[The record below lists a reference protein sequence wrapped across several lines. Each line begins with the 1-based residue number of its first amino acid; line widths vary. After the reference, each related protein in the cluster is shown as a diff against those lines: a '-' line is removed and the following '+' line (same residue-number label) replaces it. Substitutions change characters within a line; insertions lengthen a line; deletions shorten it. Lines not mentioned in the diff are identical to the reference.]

1 MSHHRIK
8 PKSDGSSL
16 RKDWRV
22 FWPVLAVLAVPLLI
36 TVLVM
41 VATFWAGHP
50 QKLAANRDLQLDVA
64 KMHVNQL
71 HLFETS
77 VSGDKV
83 RFVVERTQDSTVHV
97 AVAACKF
104 CYRERHSN
112 RVQDGVVLCAR
123 CNGSMNFESTKAHG
137 RANSC
142 DLSEIPHQQ
151 TPQTLTVLARDIA
164 QTVTK
169 LAQQ

>member
-8 PKSDGSSL
+8 PKSDGISL

-50 QKLAANRDLQLDVA
+50 HKLAANRDLQLNIV
-64 KMHVNQL
+64 KLRVNQL

-77 VSGDKV
+77 VSGEKV
-83 RFVVERTQDSTVHV
+83 RFVVERTPDNTVHV

-104 CYRERHSN
+104 CYRERRSN

-123 CNGSMNFESTKAHG
+123 CNGSMNFESTKAGGH
-137 RANSC
+137 ANSC
-142 DLSEIPHQQ
+142 DLSEIPHQE
-151 TPQTLTVLARDIA
+151 TTRTITVLAREIA

>member
-8 PKSDGSSL
+8 PKSDISL
-16 RKDWRV
+16 RKNWRV

-50 QKLAANRDLQLDVA
+50 QKLAANRDLQLDVV
-64 KMHVNQL
+64 KLRVNQL

-77 VSGDKV
+77 VSGEKV
-83 RFVVERTQDSTVHV
+83 RFVVERTPDNTVHV

-104 CYRERHSN
+104 CYRERRSN

-123 CNGSMNFESTKAHG
+123 CNGSMNFESTKAGGH
-137 RANSC
+137 ANSC
-142 DLSEIPHQQ
+142 DLSEIPHQE
-151 TPQTLTVLARDIA
+151 TTRTITVLARDIA

>member
-1 MSHHRIK
+1 MSHQRIK
-8 PKSDGSSL
+8 SKPGCISL

-22 FWPVLAVLAVPLLI
+22 FWPILAILAVPVLL
-36 TVLVM
+36 TVM
-41 VATFWAGHP
+41 AIVATFWVGHL

-64 KMHVNQL
+64 KLRANKL

-77 VSGDKV
+77 VSGEKV
-83 RFVVERTQDSTVHV
+83 HFVVERTEDNTVHV
-97 AVAACKF
+97 ALAACRF

-123 CNGSMNFESTKAHG
+123 CNDSMNFESIKARG

-142 DLSEIPHQQ
+142 DLSEIPHRQ
-151 TPQTLTVLARDIA
+151 TSQTLAVLARDIA

-169 LAQQ
+169 QTQQ

>member
-8 PKSDGSSL
+8 PKSVAISL
-16 RKDWRV
+16 HKDWSV

-36 TVLVM
+36 TVPVM

-64 KMHVNQL
+64 KLRVNQL

-77 VSGDKV
+77 VPGEKV
-83 RFVVERTQDSTVHV
+83 RFVVERTQDNTVHV

-112 RVQDGVVLCAR
+112 RVQDGVVLCGR
-123 CNGSMNFESTKAHG
+123 CNGSMNFESTQA
-137 RANSC
+137 RRRTNSC

-151 TPQTLTVLARDIA
+151 TPQTVTVLARDIA
-164 QTVTK
+164 QTVTT

>member
-8 PKSDGSSL
+8 PKSDDISL

-50 QKLAANRDLQLDVA
+50 QKLAANRDLQLDIA
-64 KMHVNQL
+64 KLRVNQL

-77 VSGDKV
+77 VSGEKV
-83 RFVVERTQDSTVHV
+83 RFVVERTQDNTVHV
-97 AVAACKF
+97 AMAACKF

-123 CNGSMNFESTKAHG
+123 CNGSMNFESTKARG

-151 TPQTLTVLARDIA
+151 TPQTLTVLTRDIA

-169 LAQQ
+169 LARQ

>member
-8 PKSDGSSL
+8 PKSDSIFL

-22 FWPVLAVLAVPLLI
+22 FWPVLAILAVPLLI

-50 QKLAANRDLQLDVA
+50 QKLAANRDLQLDLA
-64 KMHVNQL
+64 KLHVNKL

-77 VSGDKV
+77 VSGQEV
-83 RFVVERTQDSTVHV
+83 RFVAERTQDNTVHV
-97 AVAACKF
+97 ALAACKF
-104 CYRERHSN
+104 CYRERRSN
-112 RVQDGVVLCAR
+112 RVQDGTVLCAR
-123 CNGSMNFESTKAHG
+123 CNGSMNFESTKARGH
-137 RANSC
+137 ANSC
-142 DLSEIPHQQ
+142 DLSEIPHRQ

>member
-8 PKSDGSSL
+8 PKSDGISL

-50 QKLAANRDLQLDVA
+50 QKLAANRDLQLDVV
-64 KMHVNQL
+64 KLRVNQL

-77 VSGDKV
+77 VSGENV
-83 RFVVERTQDSTVHV
+83 RFVVERTPDNTVHV

-104 CYRERHSN
+104 CYRERRSN
-112 RVQDGVVLCAR
+112 RVQDGTVLCAR
-123 CNGSMNFESTKAHG
+123 CNGSMNFESTKAGGH
-137 RANSC
+137 ANSC
-142 DLSEIPHQQ
+142 DLSEIPQRQ